1 MERTNKTSL
10 NAAYEYPK
18 EKTLS
23 FIKKKKKY
31 HSLAIFTRVKLKL
44 KMQVVNLEKSHK
56 KSEHEKESIHIR
68 SIIHFRENSIKMK

>member
-23 FIKKKKKY
+23 FIKKKKKV
-31 HSLAIFTRVKLKL
+31 SQFS
-44 KMQVVNLEKSHK
+44 NF
-56 KSEHEKESIHIR
+56 R
-68 SIIHFRENSIKMK
+68 SCKTQIENASS